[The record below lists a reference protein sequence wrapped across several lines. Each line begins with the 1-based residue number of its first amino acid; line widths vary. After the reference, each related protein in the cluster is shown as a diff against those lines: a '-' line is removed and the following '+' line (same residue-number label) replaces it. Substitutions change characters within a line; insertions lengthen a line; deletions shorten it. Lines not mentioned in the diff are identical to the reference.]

1 MGEEESLTHY
11 GQSISEIEQ
20 FDDDP
25 RSDDE
30 GEGKQMK
37 QAVKSK
43 GLKLSQFQNCLFCC
57 DTSYCYK

>member
-37 QAVKSK
+37 QAVQ
-43 GLKLSQFQNCLFCC
+43 L
-57 DTSYCYK
+57 

>member
-30 GEGKQMK
+30 GDEKQMK
-37 QAVKSK
+37 QMVRSK
-43 GLKLSQFQNCLFCC
+43 I
-57 DTSYCYK
+57 

>member
-30 GEGKQMK
+30 GEGKYDGNQMK
-37 QAVKSK
+37 KAVKSK
-43 GLKLSQFQNCLFCC
+43 GLKLSQFQNCLFILL
-57 DTSYCYK
+57 

>member
-37 QAVKSK
+37 QAVKSNI
-43 GLKLSQFQNCLFCC
+43 LKS
-57 DTSYCYK
+57 

>member
-30 GEGKQMK
+30 GDEKQMK
-37 QAVKSK
+37 QMVRSNNFKR
-43 GLKLSQFQNCLFCC
+43 LKTKVLYVIFC
-57 DTSYCYK
+57 S